1 MGFNDQGKEIFNE
14 QVTAYERYLDKVN
27 SEKMGGPKKQP
38 YVFEDWKTVDIGEGT
53 PYPVMLAG
61 YKVPIVVNPVTNEV
75 PVKQFQ
81 GEEDLEKFFTEGGV
95 PVKSFVE
102 GDKLDNG
109 TEAPLDRKYVVS
121 GGKKYCLPSKEW
133 VKIHTDKKYVYKFT
147 NPKTDK
153 TYSVAIQL
161 APQIIVDGKTIKG
174 SEAARQ
180 CYKGSAGWEFVL
192 KTKPPTVFYYKPTGQ
207 EVTKGDARL
216 YDPNKDAG
224 PNSEFDDW
232 WDSGWGLAIELTI
245 GIAAGFLTAGAA
257 TGLLALARAGQLGA
271 RLGSLV
277 IYLGET
283 AYFSG
288 SVSLLEP
295 IVGSLLEAG
304 LMGLPTYYNYER
316 GNTSDATLGLIFCF
330 LPFFTELPALK
341 RAFATGKFT
350 KTEAEVLGRE
360 IVEKMNKAGG
370 VQTISASETATLDF
384 ISTLSPKAQIIFT
397 KTMEDLGARENATI
411 VEKGMKL
418 VIAKNSDEIVEQ
430 LAKKPDTVLG
440 KAAEMVKNNV
450 NIPLGKGIIPT
461 FVRTGVPIFGMTIG
475 FLKIFNHLTNQGVS
489 NKGAEAYAKALKEGI
504 EKNEYFQALA
514 QLSKDLGYGP
524 PLMQDQIDE
533 IGIRIYDND
542 PKLQATL
549 IEDERVEENIIQP
562 KLEIETQKEKERMT
576 SVWNETVIESVKK
589 KDEFIQNYLKRK
601 VLRNLAKVTT
611 NTPVDVVTLIIKELG
626 YEIQSWTETT
636 SETEWKFITKKQEN
650 GTVVF
655 QSEDKTIIKI
665 NDIEIVS

>member
-1 MGFNDQGKEIFNE
+1 MGFNDQDKEIFNE
-14 QVTAYERYLDKVN
+14 QDTAYERYLNKRD
-27 SEKMGGPKKQP
+27 SQIMGEAKKQP
-38 YVFEDWKTVDIGEGT
+38 NAFEDWKTVDIGEGT

-61 YKVPIVVNPVTNEV
+61 YRVPIVVNPVTNEV

-81 GEEDLEKFFTEGGV
+81 GEDDLEKFFTEGGV

-109 TEAPLDRKYVVS
+109 TDAPLDRKYVVS
-121 GGKKYCLPSKEW
+121 GDKKYCLPSKEW
-133 VKIHTDKKYVYKFT
+133 VKIHTDGKYVYKFT

-192 KTKPPTVFYYKPTGQ
+192 KTNPPTVFFYKPTGQ
-207 EVTKGDARL
+207 EVKKGDGRL

-232 WDSGWGLAIELTI
+232 WDSGWGLAIELVI
-245 GIAAGFLTAGAA
+245 GVAAGFLTGGAA
-257 TGLLALARAGQLGA
+257 TGLLALARAGRLGA

-283 AYFSG
+283 AYFGS
-288 SVSLLEP
+288 SVSLLQP

-316 GNTSDATLGLIFCF
+316 GNNSDATLGLIFCF

-370 VQTISASETATLDF
+370 VQTISASETATLNF

-397 KTMEDLGARENATI
+397 KTMEDLGIRANAPI
-411 VEKGMKL
+411 VERGLEL

-450 NIPLGKGIIPT
+450 NIPLGKGIIPA
-461 FVRTGVPIFGMTIG
+461 FIRTGVPIFGMTIG
-475 FLKIFNHLTNQGVS
+475 FLKMFNYLTNQGVS
-489 NKGAEAYAKALKEGI
+489 SERAAIYAKAMKEGV

-514 QLSKDLGYGP
+514 ELSKELGYGP
-524 PLMQDQIDE
+524 QLMQEQIND
-533 IGIRIYDND
+533 IGIRMYDENPD
-542 PKLQATL
+542 LQASL
-549 IEDERVEENIIQP
+549 LEDDRVEENIIQP

-589 KDEFIQNYLKRK
+589 KDEFIQKYLKRK

-611 NTPVDVVTLIIKELG
+611 NTEVDIVTSIIKELG

-636 SETEWKFITKKQEN
+636 SETEWKFVTKKQEN

-655 QSEDKTIIKI
+655 QSGGNTIIKI
-665 NDIEIVS
+665 NDVEIVS